1 MTLSEAIKV
10 TRQKALMSQEDFA
23 KAVEVSLASVNRWEC
38 GKSRPNLTAMKA
50 IKKFCECNKLP
61 YEDIEKEW
69 ISHSTEEAK

>member
-23 KAVEVSLASVNRWEC
+23 KAIDVFLASVNRWEC

-50 IKKFCECNKLP
+50 IKNFCENNKLP
-61 YEDIEKEW
+61 YDEIEKEW
-69 ISHSTEEAK
+69 ISHPAEDDK